1 MCGFP
6 GSTAGLRDPGGD
18 CPGSRTTSAS
28 YDVDVSI
35 AFRRGVGGGVTHMPI
50 AFWRSVGRDDGTRE
64 KQGGPKKCE
73 FEDSHDQSPLAP
85 PAGVIPREAFHHSRG
100 LVPLLLRRLG
110 GVAFYSPAGQIF
122 RGLFHGALPYRQE
135 RKRIRIVF

>member
-1 MCGFP
+1 M
-6 GSTAGLRDPGGD
+6 
-18 CPGSRTTSAS
+18 
-28 YDVDVSI
+28 SI
-35 AFRRGVGGGVTHMPI
+35 AFGRGAGGGVTNMPI
-50 AFWRSVGRDDGTRE
+50 AFWRSVGRDVDVSVAFWQSVRRDGGTRE

-73 FEDSHDQSPLAP
+73 FENSHDQSPLVL

-110 GVAFYSPAGQIF
+110 GVAFYSPAVQIF
-122 RGLFHGALPYRQE
+122 CGLFHGALPYRQE